1 MPEDD
6 EGARTGAEVE
16 EDEDEDEEGEG
27 DEGEAEDEDDDG
39 GETDGRAPG
48 GGHGPTWG
56 TPCAALYG

>member
-16 EDEDEDEEGEG
+16 KDEDEDEEGEG

-39 GETDGRAPG
+39 READGRARED
-48 GGHGPTWG
+48 
-56 TPCAALYG
+56 TPALCRGS